1 MKKLFLIIF
10 TLISMQSFVFVNSA
24 KCQDVFYEIVET
36 QGLSLDDGEFHA
48 KETIKTIVAAIENYG
63 ADNQGFYPE
72 NFDDL
77 MGQNPPYLTPGDYED
92 GIEGYIFSIVTE
104 LDSYKV
110 IATPVQCGVTGNK
123 IFIQERGKELVE
135 QLCEV
140 TTSP

>member
-1 MKKLFLIIF
+1 MKSFIF
-10 TLISMQSFVFVNSA
+10 VDSA
-24 KCQDVFYEIVET
+24 KCQAGFYEIAQT
-36 QGLSLDDGEFHA
+36 QGLSLEDGELHA
-48 KETIKTIVAAIENYG
+48 KETIKAIVTAIENYS

-77 MGQNPPYLTPGDYED
+77 MGQEPPYLTPDNYED
-92 GIEGYIFSIVTE
+92 GMEGYIFSIITE

-110 IATPVQCGVTGNK
+110 IATPVQCGETGNK